1 MAKKKQSQPLATR
14 SAAKKPSEVAST
26 SKKLSEIPSPVK
38 KPSEVASTVKKL
50 SEIPSPVK
58 KPSGVASPARKP
70 LEVASPV
77 KKSLEVVASTSKKPL
92 NETSTTA
99 NKNQPEPVKNPLPES
114 SSDEEEEESDSS
126 SDEEEEPSKD
136 SGGENPET
144 AVVTNQSSV
153 SESESETESVSD
165 TETEPTAKTPTPA
178 AAQASLNKKRQ
189 SEGEPSTEE
198 VNVSKRAKTESE
210 TETAKKPLFQRLWS
224 EEDEIVFLQ
233 GMIDFMGDT
242 SKSVFDD
249 MNGFF
254 EKLKDSVSFEV
265 KGVNQFHNKIRSL
278 KNKYVVKKK
287 SGDFTKDHDR
297 KCFELAKMIWG
308 SDVNATLV
316 KSKKKIKVDDSLKVD
331 VVNVECDWFVMSFL
345 VGAFKNLG
353 AWIDEETLKEKWS
366 LVPVKMRKRIEEK
379 IKSVQAN
386 EFKLMLQKL
395 EVLHEVSSLMAK
407 SD

>member
-1 MAKKKQSQPLATR
+1 MAKKKQSQALVTR
-14 SAAKKPSEVAST
+14 STAKKPSEVAST
-26 SKKLSEIPSPVK
+26 SKK
-38 KPSEVASTVKKL
+38 PSEM
-50 SEIPSPVK
+50 PSPVK
-58 KPSGVASPARKP
+58 KPSGVTSPAKKPLDVASPAKKP
-70 LEVASPV
+70 LEES
-77 KKSLEVVASTSKKPL
+77 
-92 NETSTTA
+92 STTA
-99 NKNQPEPVKNPLPES
+99 KKKQPEPVKNLMPES
-114 SSDEEEEESDSS
+114 SSEEEEEDSS
-126 SDEEEEPSKD
+126 ADEEEEPSKD
-136 SGGENPET
+136 SGKKNPET

-153 SESESETESVSD
+153 SESEPETKSESD

-178 AAQASLNKKRQ
+178 TAPASLNKKRQ

-210 TETAKKPLFQRLWS
+210 RETAKKQLFQRLWS

-233 GMIDFMGDT
+233 GMIDFRRDIG
-242 SKSVFDD
+242 KSVSDD

-254 EKLKDSVSFEV
+254 EKLKDSISFEV
-265 KGVNQFHNKIRSL
+265 KGVNQFVNKIRSL

-287 SGDFTKDHDR
+287 SGDFTKDHDK

-308 SDVNATLV
+308 SDVDATLV
-316 KSKKKIKVDDSLKVD
+316 KSKRKIKVDDSLKVD
-331 VVNVECDWFVMSFL
+331 GVKVECDWFVSSFL
-345 VGAFKNLG
+345 IGSFKNLG
-353 AWIDEETLKEKWS
+353 AWIDEETLKVKWS
-366 LVPVKMRKRIEEK
+366 LVPVKTRKRIEEK

>member
-1 MAKKKQSQPLATR
+1 MAKKKQSQALVTR
-14 SAAKKPSEVAST
+14 STAKKPSEVAST
-26 SKKLSEIPSPVK
+26 SKKP
-38 KPSEVASTVKKL
+38 

-58 KPSGVASPARKP
+58 KPSGVTSPARKP
-70 LEVASPV
+70 LEVASP
-77 KKSLEVVASTSKKPL
+77 AKKPL
-92 NETSTTA
+92 EETSTTA
-99 NKNQPEPVKNPLPES
+99 KKKQPEPVKNPLPES
-114 SSDEEEEESDSS
+114 SSEEEEEEDSS

-136 SGGENPET
+136 SGEENPET

-153 SESESETESVSD
+153 SELESETESESD

-178 AAQASLNKKRQ
+178 APPASLNKKRQ

-210 TETAKKPLFQRLWS
+210 TETAKKQLFQRLWS
-224 EEDEIVFLQ
+224 EEDEIVLLQ
-233 GMIDFMGDT
+233 GMIDFSGVT
-242 SKSVFDD
+242 GKSVFDD

-254 EKLKDSVSFEV
+254 EKLKDSISFDV

-287 SGDFTKDHDR
+287 SGDFTKDHDK

-308 SDVNATLV
+308 SDVDATLV
-316 KSKKKIKVDDSLKVD
+316 KSKRKIKVDDSLKVD
-331 VVNVECDWFVMSFL
+331 GVKVECDWFVRSFL

-353 AWIDEETLKEKWS
+353 AGVDEETLKEKWS

-395 EVLHEVSSLMAK
+395 EVLHEVSSMMAK